1 MLLFGH
7 PYIDFEPFYH
17 IEEIDAIEQTPPNSQ
32 LFIRFSKE
40 NLDIIRHMQS
50 NGLRFALEVSDVT
63 EAVLAYNLDARYI
76 IVNAELARSVQDVA
90 ENYLFDAKVLCRMSR
105 ESDLTE
111 KIIEGIDGIIYPQAI
126 IKTNN

>member
-111 KIIEGIDGIIYPQAI
+111 KIIGGIDGVIYPQAI